1 VPINIAQFIPNN
13 NIGKILSIAAA
24 IIILVVAGYGIFKF
38 MPLVNNIT
46 PSTTQALENASACV
60 YAGFYYEVTIDDDPF
75 RSLISKWPQK
85 WYVSQSSDGKW
96 RVNSSTEG
104 LTPVQYNGTA
114 FFISKEGEMGTNRHV
129 AVPWEYRTNDD
140 DESIRQLVEK
150 EVQQGMLQE
159 NGYLYAILTANILA
173 GNTAVLQNASAWVS
187 RFKKSSITISGSH
200 AYFGIGLTGSKIN
213 SVIDLQQA
221 QVIAESGDMKKDVA
235 LIRLN
240 SRKTPDYI
248 VQMGAIYDL
257 KNARVDESTLKPQDE
272 ELIIVGYPLGETVSD
287 ESFDGKELRP
297 TMHKTTI
304 SKVPDDNQIQI
315 QTVGIGGQSGS
326 PVCDKKHRL
335 VGVLCSGF
343 RSTEVTF
350 CCNIKHL
357 VELYDKNK
365 VRE

>member
-1 VPINIAQFIPNN
+1 
-13 NIGKILSIAAA
+13 
-24 IIILVVAGYGIFKF
+24 
-38 MPLVNNIT
+38 
-46 PSTTQALENASACV
+46 
-60 YAGFYYEVTIDDDPF
+60 
-75 RSLISKWPQK
+75 
-85 WYVSQSSDGKW
+85 
-96 RVNSSTEG
+96 
-104 LTPVQYNGTA
+104 
-114 FFISKEGEMGTNRHV
+114 
-129 AVPWEYRTNDD
+129 
-140 DESIRQLVEK
+140 
-150 EVQQGMLQE
+150 
-159 NGYLYAILTANILA
+159 
-173 GNTAVLQNASAWVS
+173 
-187 RFKKSSITISGSH
+187 
-200 AYFGIGLTGSKIN
+200 
-213 SVIDLQQA
+213 
-221 QVIAESGDMKKDVA
+221 
-235 LIRLN
+235 
-240 SRKTPDYI
+240 
-248 VQMGAIYDL
+248 MGAIYDL